1 MDIELP
7 ENNDKSIKLRTYD
20 IYGAYSQEGRN
31 TFDHREEL
39 EPIGQYL
46 PGCSIDTISL
56 WFDKRDLQN
65 VALQGIQVTY
75 RKVSSDS
82 YIETYQ
88 QVPDKLRN
96 IDREWDVINFEY
108 CEYIQAI
115 NVRIA
120 DANLKVGGLT
130 FITTKN
136 QRTAASCGDTECQED
151 DKGNTTKINLP
162 PGSDKSFNFTKPQE
176 PNLEGGYIV
185 GFYGQYD
192 KDYITHL
199 GVYVA
204 TFSQIHYF
212 CRRPYI
218 LLYYQLKDKPEVLK
232 KVEKL
237 LNIQRDADKK
247 ITDAK
252 IIDPSNKIL
261 FYLVDSSVRYRD
273 LFRAVLEYL
282 Y

>member
-1 MDIELP
+1 MDIEFP
-7 ENNDKSIKLRTYD
+7 ENNDKSVKLRRYD
-20 IYGAYSQEGRN
+20 MYGAYNDQVKSS
-31 TFDHREEL
+31 FDHREEL
-39 EPIGQYL
+39 EPVGQYL
-46 PGCSIDTISL
+46 PACSIDTIHL
-56 WFDKRDLQN
+56 WFDKRDSQN
-65 VALQGIQVTY
+65 IALQGLQVTY

-96 IDREWDVINFEY
+96 FDREWDVINFEY

-115 NVRIA
+115 TVRIA
-120 DANLKVGGLT
+120 EANSKIGGLS

-136 QRTAASCGDTECQED
+136 KRIAIACGDTESQED
-151 DKGNTTKINLP
+151 DKGNTTKVSLP
-162 PGSDKSFNFTKPQE
+162 PGSNKDFDFAKPQE
-176 PNLEGGYIV
+176 PNQEGGYVV

-192 KDYITHL
+192 KDYITYL

-218 LLYYQLKDKPEVLK
+218 LLYYQLKDKPEFLK

-237 LNIQRDADKK
+237 LTIERDSDKK
-247 ITDAK
+247 IVDAK
-252 IIDPSNKIL
+252 IIDRSNKIL
-261 FYLVDSSVRYRD
+261 FYLIDSSVRYRD
-273 LFRAVLEYL
+273 LFKGVLEYL